1 PADGRPR
8 RRRRRAGALAL
19 RRARL
24 HRRRQ
29 WHRSALGDARRLHR
43 PGAGERSGADK
54 RPRGRTG
61 LPGPR
66 GLGGAVR
73 VARRRLGDERQRARA
88 LEGRGRRSE
97 GKGVVRRVG
106 GRPARDAPARGAA
119 PGVRLRRPGHVARQ
133 PEGAPRPR
141 GPCRRRARAPER
153 LSRDPSESGE
163 VPEGGRSGRE
173 SVRGLPHRGR
183 RPAVHRDLRSR
194 PIRRAAL
201 HARRWEE
208 RSGPPLMEFLGQGLA
223 EAIYRLVTLDAD
235 VVEALSAS
243 LAVSGTATALSVAIG
258 VPAGTALGLARFR
271 GRGLVLTLVN
281 TGLGLPP
288 VVVGL
293 FVAIFLWRSGPLGD
307 LNLYCTRQAMV
318 IAQLILGAPTV
329 LGLTA
334 IAVQSVDP
342 MLRLQL
348 RALGATPTQALWL
361 FAREARL
368 PILTAAMAGFGAV
381 ISEIGAS

>member
-1 PADGRPR
+1 
-8 RRRRRAGALAL
+8 
-19 RRARL
+19 
-24 HRRRQ
+24 
-29 WHRSALGDARRLHR
+29 
-43 PGAGERSGADK
+43 
-54 RPRGRTG
+54 
-61 LPGPR
+61 
-66 GLGGAVR
+66 
-73 VARRRLGDERQRARA
+73 
-88 LEGRGRRSE
+88 
-97 GKGVVRRVG
+97 
-106 GRPARDAPARGAA
+106 
-119 PGVRLRRPGHVARQ
+119 
-133 PEGAPRPR
+133 
-141 GPCRRRARAPER
+141 
-153 LSRDPSESGE
+153 
-163 VPEGGRSGRE
+163 
-173 SVRGLPHRGR
+173 
-183 RPAVHRDLRSR
+183 
-194 PIRRAAL
+194 
-201 HARRWEE
+201 
-208 RSGPPLMEFLGQGLA
+208 MEFLGQGLA
-223 EAIYRLVTLDAD
+223 EAIHRLVTLDAD

-348 RALGATPTQALWL
+348 RALGATPTQALWP
-361 FAREARL
+361 RR
-368 PILTAAMAGFGAV
+368 M
-381 ISEIGAS
+381 